1 MSYGKCST
9 TRVFA
14 DANAVIDYMRESALH
29 DLGRPPTGRRAEA
42 LRVRLGQMRHVFV
55 AKTAAK
61 EARRNMKKDITQKL
75 GHSGTDRVLNLA
87 LLLLRKY
94 RIKTECEDEVEYVPA
109 VKKMYAMIS
118 SDPSNQK
125 FIEWEKKK
133 GVFKNNPVL
142 GSDIND
148 LKILSTVVHY
158 VQFYTVEFW
167 THDMDFTMFADV
179 ILRTFGL
186 KVVDSYR
193 LGDQFL

>member
-1 MSYGKCST
+1 MSYGKYLEVRIS
-9 TRVFA
+9 A

-29 DLGRPPTGRRAEA
+29 DLGRPPTGRRAEM

-61 EARRNMKKDITQKL
+61 EACRNMKKDITQKL

-94 RIKTECEDEVEYVPA
+94 RSKTEREDEVEYVPA

-118 SDPSNQK
+118 SDPFNQK
-125 FIEWEKKK
+125 FIEWGRKK
-133 GVFKNNPVL
+133 GIFKNNPVL

-148 LKILSTVVHY
+148 LKILSTAVHY
-158 VQFYTVEFW
+158 AQFYTVEFW
-167 THDMDFTMFADV
+167 THDMDFTMFAEE
-179 ILRTFGL
+179 ILRTFGI
-186 KVVDSYR
+186 KVVDTYR
-193 LGDQFL
+193 LGDRFL